1 MTGQEW
7 EVTTRRRGTGV
18 ICETWALEAAVIPA
32 KAGIY
37 SANLRKC
44 AVDGLDSRFRGND
57 RRFKRDPIPN
67 DTTTGDGGCLTLAEG
82 SGSFWDEECGEISS
96 DMRKK
101 YRRWL
106 WLGIGAI
113 IIALIFYNLSRSPEW
128 GNFRWTRLWAL
139 LTGASPGLLLLTL
152 IAVFATYFVR
162 ALRWRF
168 FLSPIKKASL
178 WVLFVGQI
186 LGFSSI
192 YLIGRPG
199 EFVRPAYIA
208 KKENVSMSAMLAVW
222 LLERIFDTVFLV
234 LLFAAALDFE
244 PVEPETA
251 RGTKVL
257 ATLHRGG
264 DVMLVLAVLL
274 VVGLLLFWL
283 RSGQFTA
290 WMLRLFRFLPVA
302 ALRRFE
308 RFLRSFA
315 EGLSVI
321 RSWKD
326 LLGSLALTAVV
337 WFLNTSVFWLVFQSL
352 RGEVA
357 ALPWPAAAVTLFCAA
372 LGLAVQIPGIG
383 GGYQVGIILALN
395 EFFNVP
401 AEVATGAAILLWII
415 MSVPCLVAGLVL
427 LVHEGLTLRKLEALA
442 EEEREVL
449 ENN

>member
-1 MTGQEW
+1 M
-7 EVTTRRRGTGV
+7 RR
-18 ICETWALEAAVIPA
+18 
-32 KAGIY
+32 
-37 SANLRKC
+37 
-44 AVDGLDSRFRGND
+44 D
-57 RRFKRDPIPN
+57 
-67 DTTTGDGGCLTLAEG
+67 
-82 SGSFWDEECGEISS
+82 
-96 DMRKK
+96 

-106 WLGIGAI
+106 WIGIGAI

-139 LTGASPGLLLLTL
+139 LTGANPGLLLLAL
-152 IAVFATYFVR
+152 IGVFGTYVVR

-168 FLSPIKKASL
+168 FLKPIKKASL

-222 LLERIFDTVFLV
+222 LMERIFDTVFLV
-234 LLFAAALDFE
+234 LLFAAALHFSS
-244 PVEPETA
+244 VEPETL

-264 DVMLVLAVLL
+264 DVMLALAVLL
-274 VVGLLLFWL
+274 IVGLLLFWL
-283 RSGQFTA
+283 RSSQFTA
-290 WMLRLFRFLPVA
+290 WMLRLFRFLPA
-302 ALRRFE
+302 APLKRFE

-337 WFLNTSVFWLVFQSL
+337 WFLNTSTFWVVFRSLPGQVAGVSWLAS
-352 RGEVA
+352 
-357 ALPWPAAAVTLFCAA
+357 AVTLFCAA
-372 LGLAVQIPGIG
+372 LGLAVQIPGVG
-383 GGYQVGIILALN
+383 GGYQVGVILALN

-401 AEVATGAAILLWII
+401 AEAATGAAILVWII
-415 MSVPCLVAGLVL
+415 MSVPCLASGLVL

-449 ENN
+449 EKS

>member
-1 MTGQEW
+1 MT
-7 EVTTRRRGTGV
+7 RGR
-18 ICETWALEAAVIPA
+18 LF
-32 KAGIY
+32 
-37 SANLRKC
+37 
-44 AVDGLDSRFRGND
+44 SRD
-57 RRFKRDPIPN
+57 A
-67 DTTTGDGGCLTLAEG
+67 GCLTLAEG
-82 SGSFWDEECGEISS
+82 SDSFSDEESGEISS

-139 LTGASPGLLLLTL
+139 LTGASPGPLLLAL
-152 IAVFATYFVR
+152 IAVFCTYFVR
-162 ALRWRF
+162 AWRWRF

-208 KKENVSMSAMLAVW
+208 KKENVSMSTMLAVW
-222 LLERIFDTVFLV
+222 VLERIFDMVFVV
-234 LLFAAALDFE
+234 LLFAAALDFAS
-244 PVEPETA
+244 VEPETA

-264 DVMLVLAVLL
+264 DAMLVLAALL

-283 RSGQFTA
+283 RSRQFAA
-290 WMLRLFRFLPVA
+290 WMLRLFRFLPAA

-321 RSWKD
+321 RSWKV

-352 RGEVA
+352 HGEVA
-357 ALPWPAAAVTLFCAA
+357 DLPWPAAAVALFCAA
-372 LGLAVQIPGIG
+372 LGLAVQIPGVG

-395 EFFNVP
+395 ALFNVP
-401 AEVATGAAILLWII
+401 AEAATGAAILVWIV
-415 MSVPCLVAGLVL
+415 MSVPCLASGLVL
-427 LVHEGLTLRKLEALA
+427 LVHEGLTFRKLEALA
-442 EEEREVL
+442 EEEREL
-449 ENN
+449 AETN

>member
-1 MTGQEW
+1 LQG
-7 EVTTRRRGTGV
+7 
-18 ICETWALEAAVIPA
+18 AVIPA
-32 KAGIY
+32 KAGIH
-37 SANLRKC
+37 SANPRKS
-44 AVDGLDSRFRGND
+44 AVCGLDSRFRGND
-57 RRFKRDPIPN
+57 WCLAGYVIAN
-67 DTTTGDGGCLTLAEG
+67 DASEPAGCLTLAEG
-82 SGSFWDEECGEISS
+82 SDNFSDEESGEISS
-96 DMRKK
+96 DMRKG

-106 WLGIGAI
+106 WLGIGVT

-128 GNFRWTRLWAL
+128 ANFRWTRLWAL
-139 LTGASPGLLLLTL
+139 LTGARPGPLLAVL

-222 LLERIFDTVFLV
+222 LLERIFDTVFVV
-234 LLFAAALDFE
+234 LLFAAALHFSS
-244 PVEPETA
+244 VEPETV

-257 ATLHRGG
+257 GGLHRGG
-264 DVMLVLAVLL
+264 DVMLVLALLL

-290 WMLRLFRFLPVA
+290 WMLRLFRFLPAA
-302 ALRRFE
+302 ALKRFE

-326 LLGSLALTAVV
+326 LLGSLILTAVL
-337 WFLNTSVFWLVFQSL
+337 WFLNTSIFWLVFQSL
-352 RGEVA
+352 PGEVA
-357 ALPWPAAAVTLFCAA
+357 DLSWLASAVTLFCAA
-372 LGLAVQIPGIG
+372 LGLAVQIPGVG

-395 EFFNVP
+395 ELFNVP
-401 AEVATGAAILLWII
+401 AEAATGAAILVWIT
-415 MSVPCLVAGLVL
+415 MSVPCLASGLVL

>member
-1 MTGQEW
+1 
-7 EVTTRRRGTGV
+7 
-18 ICETWALEAAVIPA
+18 
-32 KAGIY
+32 
-37 SANLRKC
+37 
-44 AVDGLDSRFRGND
+44 
-57 RRFKRDPIPN
+57 
-67 DTTTGDGGCLTLAEG
+67 
-82 SGSFWDEECGEISS
+82 
-96 DMRKK
+96 MRKEH
-101 YRRWL
+101 RRWW
-106 WLGIGAI
+106 WLGIGTL

-128 GNFRWTRLWAL
+128 ANFRWTRLWAVV
-139 LTGASPGLLLLTL
+139 TGARPGLLLVVL
-152 IAVFATYFVR
+152 IAVFGTYFVR

-244 PVEPETA
+244 PLEPETA
-251 RGTKVL
+251 RGSAIL
-257 ATLHRGG
+257 AALHRGG
-264 DVMLVLAVLL
+264 DAMLVLALLL
-274 VVGLLLFWL
+274 VAGVLLFWL
-283 RSGQFTA
+283 RSRQLTT
-290 WMLRLFRFLPVA
+290 WMLRVFRFLPA
-302 ALRRFE
+302 TALRQLG

-326 LLGSLALTAVV
+326 LLGSVALSAVV
-337 WFLNTSVFWLVFQSL
+337 WVLNVTVFWLVFQSL

-357 ALPWPAAAVTLFCAA
+357 ELSWLASAVTLFCAA

-383 GGYQVGIILALN
+383 GGYQVAVILALN
-395 EFFNVP
+395 ELFNVS
-401 AEVATGAAILLWII
+401 AEAATGAGILVWIL
-415 MSVPCLVAGLVL
+415 MSVPCLASGLVL
-427 LVHEGLTLRKLEALA
+427 LVQQGLTFRKLEALA
-442 EEEREVL
+442 EEEEEVFKAD
-449 ENN
+449 